1 MNSPKH
7 GERAMPLTSGPTRYP
22 KPFPFSLTCGLTPEP
37 FIHSSFYKKK
47 ERKNRCQEDTR
58 REIRIMSKSDLMT
71 QDLD

>member
-47 ERKNRCQEDTR
+47 KEKIDARKTR
-58 REIRIMSKSDLMT
+58 EEKSES
-71 QDLD
+71 